1 MPANNAPENQDSEEI
16 MQKKKIFTGLSTV
29 FATLLALVA
38 GGTSIA
44 YQYEGAINTF
54 LDVQLTET
62 VQKDDGGEAVDTE
75 YFKSDFG
82 ARNEANAK
90 KLVEAGFDQTIQ
102 EEIEGAV
109 LLKNENNAL
118 PLDKSSERISFFGH
132 ASVDPIHKGNSAG
145 VDPMEGY
152 RLNFPDAMRMTGFT
166 LNEELVRHLE
176 ASPTTRA
183 KSNYFWM
190 DCTNATNGIADG
202 EDKIEYYTPEIRQ
215 TWESERGGTAI
226 MVLTRCGQENYDML
240 IDNVAGFE
248 KGDGM
253 MDPPKNQGHKT
264 GRSSLALID
273 EEIAILE
280 MIKEAKDAGYF
291 DKFIVLLNTGNTMEV
306 NWLDKYGVDACVYTG
321 LIGGV
326 GALGTAQ
333 LLAGEAN
340 FSGKSVDTY
349 AYDSLSAPA
358 VVNANENSPVYTNGD
373 AVEAAVIGTQSPF
386 ADTGRYFTF
395 QAEGIYVG
403 YKYYETRYEDYVLGQ
418 GNADSTAGARS
429 GMNEWNYNNE
439 VSYPFGYGLS
449 YTTFSQTLDDVKYNA
464 ETDKFEATVTVKNT
478 GSVAGKSVI
487 QLYAQTPYGD
497 YERENLVEKSA
508 IQLVGFDKT
517 DMLEPGEDQ
526 TMTVEAERYLLASYD
541 YTNTKTY
548 ILSEGDYYLAIG
560 DDAHDALNNIICAK
574 QPDAQGLVNVDGTA
588 ATGDADKTY
597 KFNYDT
603 LDDKTYSTTETGAE
617 VTNRFDNCDLNY
629 WVEGAG
635 TYLSR
640 QDWEGTY
647 PVKLSNVTATAD
659 MIEILAGHNYT
670 KPEGAPTVAE
680 ATEGF
685 GTDSGLKLVDMRNI
699 SYDGSLEDIEL
710 WSKFIN
716 QLTFD
721 EMLNVLDDAQGNA
734 WAANEKIAAPAMKLG
749 DGVDGPNA
757 TSIGFPYEDTT
768 GKYGSGKV
776 DNASMCCFTG
786 KAVLTGTFNRDL
798 YAERGR
804 LIGEFGLWGGKQM
817 YWTLGVNYHKTP
829 FGGRNFEYCS
839 EDSNLSY
846 MALVPEAIEMEK
858 KGVICVAKHAAGND
872 QETIRIGIA
881 TFFNEQGWR
890 EGSLRASEGAL
901 RVADIKGYM
910 QNYQRLGL
918 ESTMNS
924 DAFNIDVCMD
934 EWGFRGYA
942 ITDCTNA
949 RLDGYQ
955 GDYIDQLVSG
965 TDGFCM
971 TNAQIAKQTV
981 LDYVNKTDDGSIVEY
996 VVNAAKDYY
1005 YALSRSNAINGFD
1018 SNTEV
1023 ITLTPWWQTALTA
1036 AIVVTA
1042 VLTAGSVAMLTWTV
1056 IRNKKK
1062 EVK

>member
-1 MPANNAPENQDSEEI
+1 MSRS
-16 MQKKKIFTGLSTV
+16 KLWTGLTAV
-29 FATLLALVA
+29 CATLLAFFV
-38 GGTSIA
+38 GGTAIA
-44 YQYEGAINTF
+44 GQYEGAINNF
-54 LDVQLTET
+54 LNVETTQVVQTGDETE
-62 VQKDDGGEAVDTE
+62 DTE

-82 ARNEANAK
+82 AKNEANAK

-102 EEIEGAV
+102 EEIEGAA
-109 LLKNENNAL
+109 LLMNKNGAL
-118 PLDKSSERISFFGH
+118 PLSKSERISFFGH
-132 ASVDPIHKGNSAG
+132 ASVDPIHKGSSAG
-145 VDPMEGY
+145 VDPMDGY
-152 RLNFPDAMRMTGFT
+152 RINFPDAMRMNGFT
-166 LNEELVRHLE
+166 LNEELVAALE

-190 DCTNATNGIADG
+190 DCTNATQGIADG
-202 EDKIEYYTPEIRQ
+202 EDPISYYTPELRE

-240 IDNVAGFE
+240 LDNVTGFV
-248 KGDGM
+248 KGDLTF
-253 MDPPKNQGHKT
+253 DPPKYTRDKT

-291 DKFIVLLNTGNTMEV
+291 DKFVVLLNTGNVMEV
-306 NWLDKYGVDACVYTG
+306 NWLEEYGVDARVFTG

-333 LLAGEAN
+333 LLSGEAN
-340 FSGKSVDTY
+340 FSGKLVDTY

-358 VVNANENSPVYTNGD
+358 LVNANENSRIYTNGD
-373 AVEAAVIGTQSPF
+373 EVEAAVIGTQSPF

-403 YKYYETRYEDYVLGQ
+403 YKYYETRYEDYILGR

-429 GMNEWNYNNE
+429 GMSEWNYTNE

-449 YTTFSQTLDDVKYNA
+449 YTTFEQMLGDVRYNA
-464 ETDKFEATVTVKNT
+464 ETDKFEVDVTVTNT
-478 GSVAGKSVI
+478 GDVAGKSVV

-517 DMLEPGEDQ
+517 ELLAPGQSEEL
-526 TMTVEAERYLLASYD
+526 TVEAERYLLASYD
-541 YTNTKTY
+541 YTNAKTY

-560 DDAHDALNNIICAK
+560 DDAHDAINNVIRAK
-574 QPDAQGLVNVDGTA
+574 APDADGLVNVDGTPA
-588 ATGDADKTY
+588 QGDADKVY
-597 KFNYDT
+597 HFSYDK
-603 LDDKTYSTTETGAE
+603 LDDKTYSVTETGVN
-617 VTNRFDNCDLNY
+617 VTNRFDDCDINY
-629 WVEGAG
+629 WLEGTG

-647 PVKLSNVTATAD
+647 PQPLTNVRATD
-659 MIEILAGHNYT
+659 EMIEVLAGHNYT

-685 GTDSGLKLVDMRNI
+685 GTPSGLKLVDMRNV
-699 SYDGSLEDIEL
+699 SYDGSAADEEL
-710 WSKFIN
+710 WDKFIE
-716 QLTFD
+716 QLSLD
-721 EMLNVLDDAQGNA
+721 EMLNVLDDAQSNS
-734 WAANEKIAAPAMKLG
+734 WAANETIAAPAMKLG
-749 DGVDGPNA
+749 DGVDGPNG

-776 DNASMCCFTG
+776 ENASMCCFTG

-798 YAERGR
+798 YTERGR

-817 YWTLGVNYHKTP
+817 FWTLGVNYHKTP

-839 EDSNLSY
+839 EDANLSY
-846 MALVPEAIEMEK
+846 MALVPEAIAMEE
-858 KGVICVAKHAAGND
+858 KGVVCSAKHAAGND
-872 QETIRIGIA
+872 QETIRIGVA

-901 RVADIKGYM
+901 RVAKIKSYM
-910 QNYQRLGL
+910 QSYQRQGL
-918 ESTMNS
+918 ESCMNK
-924 DAFNIDVCMD
+924 DAFNIDVCMY

-955 GDYIDQLVSG
+955 GDYIDQIVSG

-971 TNAQIAKQTV
+971 TNDQIAKQTV
-981 LDYVNKTDDGSIVEY
+981 LDYLDATDDGALVEHIKQ
-996 VVNAAKDYY
+996 AAKDYY
-1005 YALSRSNAINGFD
+1005 YMLSRSNGINGFS
-1018 SNTEV
+1018 SNTEIV
-1023 ITLTPWWQTALTA
+1023 TLTPWWQTALNSCIA
-1036 AIVVTA
+1036 VFS
-1042 VLTAGSVAMLTWTV
+1042 VLTAAGLVLLTVTL
-1056 IRNKKK
+1056 IRNKKREGK
-1062 EVK
+1062 